1 MKSKKALIVWSI
13 CVMVVAVLTVVISI
27 AKVMGV
33 SIPDFSIRLC
43 GVVSMLTCTLIVI
56 ATVRMYNKEREEN
69 EIEKQEE

>member
-13 CVMVVAVLTVVISI
+13 CVMVVAVLTVVLSI

>member
-13 CVMVVAVLTVVISI
+13 CVMVVAVLTVVLSI

-69 EIEKQEE
+69 EIEKKEE